1 MDPKKLFVDERLTGF
16 CVYCGEPPET
26 SDHAPSKILL
36 DSPLP
41 SDLAVV
47 DCCQPC
53 NSSFSDDERYLACL
67 LECVIEGTTDPQKLR
82 REKVARTLKSRPHIA
97 AEIAAGREEDIFG
110 GITWKP
116 DHARIRKSIL
126 KLARA
131 HIAYELSL
139 PQFGEPK
146 ACSFQPLV
154 SLMQDERDEFENPDA
169 EIVVPWPEIGSRAFQ
184 RAVVGWP
191 GTEVLQNGWL
201 SVQDG
206 RYRYRV
212 DQVGGCSARM
222 VLSEYLAC
230 FVAWE

>member
-1 MDPKKLFVDERLTGF
+1 MDPKRLFVDERLTGF
-16 CVYCGEPPET
+16 CVYCGGAPET

-53 NSSFSDDERYLACL
+53 NSRFSDDERYLACL

-82 REKVARTLKSRPHIA
+82 REKVARTLTSRPHIA
-97 AEIAAGREEDIFG
+97 AEIAAGRKKDLFG

-116 DHARIRKSIL
+116 DHARIRNTIL
-126 KLARA
+126 KLGRA

-146 ACSFQPLV
+146 VCSFQPIA
-154 SLMQDERDEFENPDA
+154 SLTQDERDEFENPDA
-169 EIVVPWPEIGSRAFQ
+169 GIVVPWPEIGSRAFQ
-184 RAVVGWP
+184 RAVVDWRGM
-191 GTEVLQNGWL
+191 EVLQNGWL

-212 DQVGGCSARM
+212 DPLGGCSARM

>member
-1 MDPKKLFVDERLTGF
+1 MDPKKLFVDERLTGY
-16 CVYCGEPPET
+16 CVYCGGPPET

-41 SDLAVV
+41 SNLAVV
-47 DCCQPC
+47 DSCQPC

-67 LECVIEGTTDPQKLR
+67 VECVVMGTTDPQKLR
-82 REKVARTLKSRPHIA
+82 RENIARTLTARPHIV
-97 AEIAAGREEDIFG
+97 AEIAAGREDDLFG
-110 GITWKP
+110 GIRWKP
-116 DHARIRKSIL
+116 DEARVRNVVL

-131 HIAYELSL
+131 HMAYELSL
-139 PQFGEPK
+139 PQFGAPDVYWFK
-146 ACSFQPLV
+146 PLV
-154 SLMQDERDEFENPDA
+154 SLTDDERSEFENPD
-169 EIVVPWPEIGSRAFQ
+169 EGVVVPWPEIGSRAFQ

-191 GTEVLQNGWL
+191 GADVLQSGWL

-212 DQVGGCSARM
+212 DQLDGCSARM

-230 FVAWE
+230 LVEWH